1 MMGRSMAHENRAY
14 TVATSAGEITIARAR
29 PGDVDALV
37 AIEEDAA
44 QWVRSRGLEPGVP
57 PRPLRDIYTDRVNR
71 NEVYLARLAG
81 QPAAMLTLQWADSS
95 TWGDVPD
102 DAAYVHGL
110 MVRHAYAG
118 KQIGLNLLRWAE
130 RTAAGAGRTYLRLDC
145 NADNPPLRAYYER
158 AGFVYRGDVALPHR
172 TASRYEKRVTGDG

>member
-1 MMGRSMAHENRAY
+1 MAQENQAY
-14 TVATSAGEITIARAR
+14 TMATPAGVITIAQAR

-44 QWVRSRGLEPGVP
+44 QWVRSRGFEPGVP
-57 PRPLRDIYTDRVNR
+57 PRPLRDIYTDRANR
-71 NEVYLARLAG
+71 GEVYLARLEG

-110 MVRHAYAG
+110 MVRRAYAG
-118 KQIGLNLLRWAE
+118 KQVGLNLLRWAE
-130 RTAAGAGRTYLRLDC
+130 RTAAASGRTYLRLDC
-145 NADNPPLRAYYER
+145 KADNPALRAYYER
-158 AGFVYRGDVALPHR
+158 AGYVYRGEVRLQSYTGAK
-172 TASRYEKRVTGDG
+172 YEKCVAGDG